1 MQFNF
6 VCWLQTLLWEMSKK
20 LDCSTDKSYF
30 KQGNALIRDFE
41 SNASL
46 QKTVKMPTKS
56 NTEARCKDDK
66 PLNVVT

>member
-1 MQFNF
+1 
-6 VCWLQTLLWEMSKK
+6 MSKK